1 MRSKKRLKEHAKRG
15 PRGPEIDKT
24 QVMEAGVVT
33 VQELFSNVFERSAGG
48 RDLTQTLR
56 AIMDSKQLAIYEL
69 ALRCETE
76 MLQCEKVGAYLAGC
90 LMGAAMIESFLSL
103 LCLFYKAEVV
113 ATSHYQT
120 ATQRETYEAMVGNWK
135 FEHLIRVAK
144 ELSWI
149 PHDVV
154 SLQVI
159 VALIDV
165 YRELMPISE
174 PDLSPE
180 AVELGVA
187 EFEDDPGIAMLRLIQ
202 SLRNSI
208 HSGQWIRS
216 GRVPDTTHFD
226 GWCQIAIRLSG
237 EVRNC
242 LIYLMTT
249 KNLGLLDEVMKTYNE
264 QIESLRSVLVQAGK
278 DPQQADQI
286 IEQLMTE
293 MMNKRFSN

>member
-1 MRSKKRLKEHAKRG
+1 MRSKKRLKEQAKRK
-15 PRGPEIDKT
+15 PRGPEIDKI
-24 QVMEAGVVT
+24 QVMEAGVAT
-33 VQELFSNVFERSAGG
+33 VQQLFSNVFERSAGG
-48 RDLTQTLR
+48 RDLTQMLR
-56 AIMDSKQLAIYEL
+56 EIMDPKQLAIYEL

-76 MLQCEKVGAYLAGC
+76 TLKCERAGAYLAGC
-90 LMGAAMIESFLSL
+90 LMGAAMIEAFLSL

-113 ATSHYQT
+113 TTKHYKG
-120 ATQRETYEAMVGNWK
+120 AEPRETYETMVGNWK
-135 FEHLIRVAK
+135 FEHLIRIAK

-149 PHDVV
+149 PHNVV

-165 YRELMPISE
+165 YRELMPMSD

-180 AVELGVA
+180 MLELGVA

-216 GRVPDTTHFD
+216 GRVPDASHFD
-226 GWCQIAIRLSG
+226 GWCQISIRLAG

-242 LIYLMTT
+242 LIHLMTT
-249 KNLGLLDEVMKTYNE
+249 KNLSLLNDAVETYNA
-264 QIESLRSVLVQAGK
+264 QIESLRSVLIQAGK
-278 DPQQADQI
+278 DPHQADQI
-286 IEQLMTE
+286 IEQLTTE
-293 MMNKRFSN
+293 VMSKQFTN